1 MKYTWKKRLTA
12 MVIGGL
18 VAFTGSVALA
28 DTVELTLE
36 QSIEMALKNNKTIKI
51 SAADKESAK
60 WALKEAKGAKNFSID
75 LSHKDAKLGGD
86 SYEKNTSKYSNTV
99 SATLPIYSGDKIE
112 SLINQAAIGAEVGEL
127 NFANTKQQIKL
138 DATKGYFAI
147 LQGGNLVQVSEET
160 VRNLEAHLKNV
171 RAQYAVGTVAKSDV
185 LRSEVEL
192 ANAEQNLIKAQ
203 NNYDLAMSSFNNIVG
218 LPLETIV
225 SIHDQ
230 LKYDK
235 YQLSLDYSINYALT
249 NRPDG
254 IAAQKAIKVAE
265 EGIDIAKSGQR
276 PTVALSLQN
285 SWEDNKFP
293 GTDTSDWQVG
303 LAAGWNI
310 FDGNVTRS
318 KVKQAEYTLVK
329 SNEQAEQKK
338 DAIQLEVRQAYL
350 NMGESEKRINTSSVA
365 VAKAQ
370 EDFKIAQV
378 RYSAGVGTN
387 TDVMDAQ
394 VKLTEAQTNYI
405 QSLYDYNTSKAAL
418 DKAMGIAIA
427 NDADQ
432 AK

>member
-18 VAFTGSVALA
+18 VALNGSVALA

-36 QSIEMALKNNKTIKI
+36 QSIVMALQNNKTIKI

-75 LSHKDAKLGGD
+75 LSHKDAKVGGD
-86 SYEKNTSKYSNTV
+86 SYDRNASKYSNTV

-112 SLINQAAIGAEVGEL
+112 SLIHQAAIGAEVGEL
-127 NFANTKQQIKL
+127 NFKNTKQQIKL
-138 DATKGYFAI
+138 DVTKGYFAI
-147 LQGGNLVQVSEET
+147 LQSGNLVQVAEET

-192 ANAEQNLIKAQ
+192 ANAEQNLIKAK

-235 YQLSLDYSINYALT
+235 YQLSLDDSINYALT
-249 NRPDG
+249 HRPDG

-285 SWEDNKFP
+285 SWEDDKFP

-303 LAAGWNI
+303 LAADWNI

-427 NDADQ
+427 DDADK